1 MSKQIF
7 SDTEARPDL
16 FLWNGSVNHSFLKE
30 WLSENHWQ
38 IPDDLFSFW
47 QETGGGDIYETETIF
62 GPAGDA
68 DLGEDVL
75 EINEELR
82 NRGMP
87 EEFLVFHQ
95 GTGGLSA
102 VRFSDGQY
110 VQLSEDDFSE
120 SGTYSSLE
128 EWYDRVLRN
137 EYADRYGL
145 DPLFRDNDNEEDSFE
160 ISIAEAQTA

>member
-1 MSKQIF
+1 MAGRKSLA
-7 SDTEARPDL
+7 DT
-16 FLWNGSVNHSFLKE
+16 WWSVFILA
-30 WLSENHWQ
+30 ENRRR
-38 IPDDLFSFW
+38 
-47 QETGGGDIYETETIF
+47 DIYETETIF

-75 EINEELR
+75 EINEELQ
-82 NRGMP
+82 NRDMP

-102 VRFSDGQY
+102 VRLSDGQY

-160 ISIAEAQTA
+160 ISIAEAQTAWLWDER

>member
-1 MSKQIF
+1 M
-7 SDTEARPDL
+7 
-16 FLWNGSVNHSFLKE
+16 FLWNGSVNSFLKE
-30 WLSENHWQ
+30 RLSEKHCQ

-47 QETGGGDIYETETIF
+47 QETGGDIYETETAF
-62 GPAGDA
+62 GPTGDA
-68 DLGEDVL
+68 VFGEDVL
-75 EINEELR
+75 EINEELQ
-82 NRGMP
+82 NRGMS
-87 EEFLVFHQ
+87 ENFLVFHQ

-102 VRFSDGQY
+102 VRLSDGQY

-160 ISIAEAQTA
+160 ISIAEAQTV

>member
-1 MSKQIF
+1 VEGILRDRNHIRS
-7 SDTEARPDL
+7 ARRRRP
-16 FLWNGSVNHSFLKE
+16 
-30 WLSENHWQ
+30 
-38 IPDDLFSFW
+38 
-47 QETGGGDIYETETIF
+47 
-62 GPAGDA
+62 
-68 DLGEDVL
+68 GEDVP
-75 EINEELR
+75 EINEELQ

-102 VRFSDGQY
+102 VRLSDGQY

-128 EWYDRVLRN
+128 EWYDRVLRD

-145 DPLFRDNDNEEDSFE
+145 EQMFNNNDNEKDSPEF
-160 ISIAEAQTA
+160 SIAEAQTA